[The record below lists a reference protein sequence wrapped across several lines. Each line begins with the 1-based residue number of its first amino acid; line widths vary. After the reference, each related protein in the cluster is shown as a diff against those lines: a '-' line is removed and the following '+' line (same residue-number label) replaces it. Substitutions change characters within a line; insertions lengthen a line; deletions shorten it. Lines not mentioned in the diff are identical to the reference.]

1 MGCNLSHEEKMEHM
15 QHFFFKSFVISFVLL
30 IFSTLMCIFFFDY
43 QAQMMEKL
51 FQLDVD
57 DYSMLL
63 VFLMG
68 LWKVLII
75 QFTLIPAL
83 VIFCMRKCC
92 CCKGKK

>member
-1 MGCNLSHEEKMEHM
+1 MECNLSHEEKMQHM
-15 QHFFFKSFVISFVLL
+15 QHYFFKSFIISFVLL
-30 IFSTLMCIFFFDY
+30 LFATLMCIFFFDY

-57 DYSMLL
+57 DYSVLL

-68 LWKVLII
+68 LWKILII

-83 VIFCMRKCC
+83 VLFCMRKCC
-92 CCKGKK
+92 CKNKK